1 MLKELHIKNIAIIE
15 DTTITFDKNLVGL
28 LGETGAGK
36 SLIVSSLSLI
46 KGERSDFSLIRD
58 QMKRAEI
65 TASFSL
71 SKEYIEDHLELHQ
84 YLEDEQLIIKR
95 TLNSDKTTSCY
106 INGSPVT
113 LSQLKNI
120 TKDLIDI
127 HSQKENSSIYDSS
140 VQLSYVDRS
149 GSDELTKT
157 KNELIN
163 SYRYYKDK
171 QKELERLIEDNKN
184 LDRDYLQFQIDEI
197 EKYDLKENEI
207 EDLNCEFNTLKDI
220 GKLNDSYKQAM
231 HIDEDDISDVIY
243 SISHGLKPLS
253 NTLLGPKVISLIEK
267 LNDVQDNIED
277 IKQDYERLNVN
288 PYRIDQINERLFALK
303 NLTRRYGKTTKEILD
318 KYEIFKRDLKR
329 VDTFNEEKSKLE
341 KKVSDAYKSALD
353 KAILLSEKRKECAVI
368 LSKNINKQLNDLL
381 LKGDGFSI
389 DFQSVPLTID
399 GIDRCSF
406 MVSLNEG
413 ENKKSLEKAASGG
426 EASRLMLALKTVL
439 NELNPVNLL
448 IFDEIDTGISGRQAL
463 MVAKKIAS
471 ISKLSS
477 VIVVS
482 HLPQVVSYMDQGI
495 LISKSVNNGRTYTN
509 ATKLDDDEIIK
520 CLAKMSSG
528 DSITESAYKHA
539 KELYM
544 EAHVN
549 R

>member
-71 SKEYIEDHLELHQ
+71 SKEYIEDHLELQQ

-95 TLNSDKTTSCY
+95 TLNNDKTTSCY

-149 GSDELTKT
+149 GSGELTKT

-171 QKELERLIEDNKN
+171 QKELKKLIEDNKN

-207 EDLNCEFNTLKDI
+207 EDLNCEFKTLKDI

-231 HIDEDDISDVIY
+231 HIDEDEISDVIY
-243 SISHGLKPLS
+243 QISHGLKILS
-253 NTLLGPKVISLIEK
+253 NTVLGPKVISLIEK
-267 LNDVQDNIED
+267 LNDVQDSIED

-288 PYRIDQINERLFALK
+288 PYRIDEINERLFTLK

-318 KYEIFKRDLKR
+318 KYESFKRDLKR

-341 KKVSDAYKSALD
+341 KEVSDAYKSALD
-353 KAILLSEKRKECAVI
+353 KASLLSEKRKECAVI
-368 LSKNINKQLNDLL
+368 LSKNINKQLKDLL

-439 NELNPVNLL
+439 NELDPVNLL

-509 ATKLDDDEIIK
+509 ATKLDEDEIIK

-539 KELYM
+539 KELYV